1 MLRLKS
7 GIMTDDVREFI
18 EEVVRGGVW
27 KILRWGGIEVSAT
40 EICGENI
47 STAEIRVIT
56 TVVISMKN
64 ISTVVT
70 GMGDRWVS
78 EPPP

>member
-27 KILRWGGIEVSAT
+27 KILRWGALRFPLRKSA
-40 EICGENI
+40 EKIFPLRKYG
-47 STAEIRVIT
+47 
-56 TVVISMKN
+56 
-64 ISTVVT
+64 
-70 GMGDRWVS
+70 
-78 EPPP
+78 